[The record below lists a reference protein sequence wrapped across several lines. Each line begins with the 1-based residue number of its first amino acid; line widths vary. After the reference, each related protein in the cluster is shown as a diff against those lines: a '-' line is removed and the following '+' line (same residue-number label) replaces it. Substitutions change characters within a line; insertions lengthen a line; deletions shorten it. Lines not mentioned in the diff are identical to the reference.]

1 MKLNRSGEDY
11 LKAVFV
17 IGREKGEVRSA
28 DIAKYLGVTRPSVF
42 NAVRLLID
50 EGYLLMDDT
59 KRVSLTESGRGEAEK
74 VYERHLVIR
83 ELLLLCGVEPEIAES
98 DACRIEHDISER
110 SLEKLRELLK
120 ARNENRK

>member
-1 MKLNRSGEDY
+1 M
-11 LKAVFV
+11 
-17 IGREKGEVRSA
+17 RSA

-50 EGYLLMDDT
+50 EGYLLMDDM

-98 DACRIEHDISER
+98 DACRIEHDMSER
-110 SLEKLRELLK
+110 SLEKLGELLK